1 MRSGVSARAFA
12 ALDGCSS
19 TLVLRGIKEGRLKP
33 FPDGSLDPALAKSGW
48 RAGNRQADAGH
59 LGAHTSA
66 QQAGA
71 DASLDEAERLI
82 ASQGLLSLGD
92 AERLKENY
100 LARLRQLEYDQ
111 KAGAV
116 VPVEAIA
123 KRVGDAFARVRTR
136 LLAIPPERAPR
147 LHRCKT
153 LPEMQDALTE
163 AIVEALQELT
173 ADDEASPG

>member
-1 MRSGVSARAFA
+1 MRSGISARAFA
-12 ALDGCSS
+12 KLDGCSS

-33 FPDGSLDPALAKSGW
+33 LPDGSLDPALARSGW
-48 RAGNRQADAGH
+48 RAGNRQDAAGSAGARPGAQQGDADA
-59 LGAHTSA
+59 
-66 QQAGA
+66 
-71 DASLDEAERLI
+71 DLDDAERLI
-82 ASQGLLSLGD
+82 ASEGLLSLVD

-173 ADDEASPG
+173 ADEEAGPR